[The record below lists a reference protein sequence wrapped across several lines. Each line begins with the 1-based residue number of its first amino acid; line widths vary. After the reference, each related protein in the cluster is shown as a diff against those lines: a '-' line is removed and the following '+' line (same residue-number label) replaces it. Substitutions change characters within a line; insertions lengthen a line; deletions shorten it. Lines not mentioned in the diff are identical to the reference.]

1 MGKTDDVIMDKIIK
15 GEVILDTNRVY
26 EYVKNSLKNGKKAS
40 IVRIGDGE
48 ALTLAQQVVLPWK
61 HVAGYGFLRYAGVR
75 VPDFNGRDALAL
87 SIKRADI
94 VGVPINMMP
103 NFLPLTVKAFRAH
116 NIDLDKMKLTN
127 ACINYFLHN
136 TGKLKS
142 IVINERP
149 RVLIIG
155 NKGKELSRVLTKAG
169 ANVVGVI
176 TPVSGLK
183 DADRVVRLA
192 INQNFDLALVAAGVP
207 AVIICERIAN
217 GKGKV
222 ALDIGHVANNIIKS
236 GRF

>member
-1 MGKTDDVIMDKIIK
+1 MGKTDDVIINKIIK
-15 GEVILDTNRVY
+15 GEVILDTNQVY
-26 EYVKNSLKNGKKAS
+26 EYVKNSLKNKEKAS
-40 IVRIGDGE
+40 VVRIGDGE

-61 HVAGYGFLRYAGVR
+61 QVASHGFLRYAGVK
-75 VPDFNGRDALAL
+75 VPDFKGRDALAL
-87 SIKRADI
+87 SIKQADI

-103 NFLPLTVKAFRAH
+103 NFLPLTVKAFKAH
-116 NIDLDKMKLTN
+116 NIDLNKMKLTN
-127 ACINYFLHN
+127 ACINYFLYN

-142 IVINERP
+142 IVIDEKP

-155 NKGKELSRVLTKAG
+155 NKGKELSRVLKRAG

-176 TPVSGLK
+176 SPVSGLN
-183 DADRVVRLA
+183 DIDRVVRSALK
-192 INQNFDLALVAAGVP
+192 QNFDLALVAAGVP

-222 ALDIGHVANNIIKS
+222 ALDIGHVANNIVKS